1 MPPPPP
7 PNIQITIGDGKKSA
21 ENEKRERRRTS
32 FSRGGKGDRPRPVP
46 SVRSRTVV
54 SEQHIEDLGHLAS
67 SPLRIDFPF
76 NVFTF
81 CTKKSCQ
88 KNIAVHNDED
98 DTVIRSCSHP
108 PPSNHWVRPAG
119 SAARARPER
128 AGEPGGKREERRSV
142 RRVRGAAAAG
152 RATCLLPPPSLS
164 PSGAVDDRESPFFPS
179 VSVSRILCGLS
190 DGRASKTAVSS
201 DGFHVAPE
209 GPRPKDAGR
218 QQPAGHGLL
227 LYFLL

>member
-1 MPPPPP
+1 MPPRT
-7 PNIQITIGDGKKSA
+7 NIQITIGDGKKSA

-88 KNIAVHNDED
+88 KNLAVHNDED

-128 AGEPGGKREERRSV
+128 ASEPENPAEKGRRDVRSAGCEARRRPGGQPAS
-142 RRVRGAAAAG
+142 
-152 RATCLLPPPSLS
+152 CLLLPSL
-164 PSGAVDDRESPFFPS
+164 PPV
-179 VSVSRILCGLS
+179 L
-190 DGRASKTAVSS
+190 
-201 DGFHVAPE
+201 
-209 GPRPKDAGR
+209 
-218 QQPAGHGLL
+218 
-227 LYFLL
+227 